1 MARAI
6 VGDYV
11 IPIGLRCLDQ
21 KEMENYNF
29 IDNFIPFYTS

>member
-11 IPIGLRCLDQ
+11 IPIGLRYLDQ
-21 KEMENYNF
+21 KEMENY
-29 IDNFIPFYTS
+29 SGSEKLRSH